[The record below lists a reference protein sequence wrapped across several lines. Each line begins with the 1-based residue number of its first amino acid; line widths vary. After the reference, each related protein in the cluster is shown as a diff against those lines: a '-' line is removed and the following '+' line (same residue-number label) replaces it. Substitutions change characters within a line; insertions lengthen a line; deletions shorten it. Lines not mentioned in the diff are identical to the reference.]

1 MAAPGH
7 ARARNGAAAAPGLAG
22 TMDAMTHSLHLSD
35 LLPGPGVKAPEH
47 LEPETLDH
55 VTEAL
60 TVLGALLPLNSRD
73 FSADP
78 LDAVLY
84 GVLVGW
90 GCEEHPAG
98 GPHDEDCGGD
108 GAFDEVADTFGWSSA
123 QRERIRRYRAAVRAM
138 TGD

>member
-1 MAAPGH
+1 
-7 ARARNGAAAAPGLAG
+7 
-22 TMDAMTHSLHLSD
+22 MTNTLHLSD
-35 LLPGPGVKAPEH
+35 LLPGPGVKAPAN
-47 LEPETLDH
+47 LDTVTLDH
-55 VTEAL
+55 VSEAL
-60 TVLGALLPLNSRD
+60 TVLRTILPLDSRD

-98 GPHDEDCGGD
+98 GRHDEECGGD
-108 GAFDEVADTFGWSSA
+108 GAFDEVADTFGWSA
-123 QRERIRRYRAAVRAM
+123 DQRERIRQYRAAVRAM